1 MVEFEEV
8 GIAEDDHFVM
18 GFFAVGS
25 IVVDF
30 GIIVEVLVE
39 SLFGELE
46 ESFEGKGGKGRKI
59 GREL

>member
-1 MVEFEEV
+1 M

-46 ESFEGKGGKGRKI
+46 ESFEGKGEKLI
-59 GREL
+59 SLIIHC